1 VVQLVIQYHQLLIQ
15 QILVNV
21 ILVLTRLD
29 WTEPLSIVKKLVNQ
43 RPQLTLPQ
51 AILVPVIQAMLFYHL
66 LVQLINVLQ
75 FVMQHHQL
83 TKLQAIL
90 VIV

>member
-1 VVQLVIQYHQLLIQ
+1 MALLCRYQ
-15 QILVNV
+15 RMLLQIINSAKKV
-21 ILVLTRLD
+21 
-29 WTEPLSIVKKLVNQ
+29 VKK
-43 RPQLTLPQ
+43 RHQLTLPQ
-51 AILVPVIQAMLFYHL
+51 AILAHVIQVMLYFLL
-66 LVQLINVLQ
+66 LVQLINVMQ